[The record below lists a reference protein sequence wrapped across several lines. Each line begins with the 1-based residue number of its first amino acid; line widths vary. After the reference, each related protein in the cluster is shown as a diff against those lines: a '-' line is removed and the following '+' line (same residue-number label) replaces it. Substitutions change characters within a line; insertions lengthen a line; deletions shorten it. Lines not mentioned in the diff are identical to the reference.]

1 MDIFLI
7 YSINRRASVPKHRP
21 GCDEDGKPV
30 LIEDKQMFHVGCA
43 GSLGEHWLAWS
54 LYNAGL
60 AERQGVC
67 CDCFKRF

>member
-1 MDIFLI
+1 
-7 YSINRRASVPKHRP
+7 
-21 GCDEDGKPV
+21 
-30 LIEDKQMFHVGCA
+30 MFHPNGA
-43 GSLGEHWLAWS
+43 ESQDKHWVAQS

>member
-1 MDIFLI
+1 
-7 YSINRRASVPKHRP
+7 
-21 GCDEDGKPV
+21 
-30 LIEDKQMFHVGCA
+30 MFRVDCA
-43 GSLGEHWLAWS
+43 RSLGKHWVAWS